1 MSVELNADS
10 FFDKMKNR
18 FSDIKKTVVGNNGK
32 KLTAVLSAAILA
44 NSLSVGQ
51 AHAATHEQSLDLDQG
66 VQHAQFIDN
75 DVQEIRGFLDEFNTS
90 YTTSQQNDVM
100 LSGYYISEKTGQE
113 YSSLKDLVDL
123 SNAGYANYLNRSGVS
138 LKELSD
144 VEYASKVADKAITEG
159 YTIDDIPQYI
169 ISGVDSIYPNYDELS
184 PEDANRIV
192 AKAESF
198 YGDSLEKPYQS
209 ADEAVETYASLYA
222 DKVRNDGGLWSF
234 ANDDMTFDPQE
245 ISADFKSS
253 VENVA
258 RVEVENLPQYLLHK
272 DTFKAQDEA
281 TAKAK
286 SKSRSKLTF

>member
-51 AHAATHEQSLDLDQG
+51 THAATHEQSFDLDQG

-123 SNAGYANYLNRSGVS
+123 NNAGYANYLNRSGVS